1 MFKDKLFEKG
11 IAKPYEVSVMS
22 DKYIP
27 NVEVSKGYTDI
38 IVPEGRVSD
47 VMKYKKHG
55 VTQLGTHQHSIKV
68 KLNKEIN
75 QVYFMSDVDLGGPT
89 LVLNDKD
96 YQYLRNHTKAK
107 NIVSQYG
114 FDIKHKKDRLELQ
127 SAVKM
132 WIKILKREVKQQV
145 KFQV

>member
-1 MFKDKLFEKG
+1 
-11 IAKPYEVSVMS
+11 
-22 DKYIP
+22 
-27 NVEVSKGYTDI
+27 
-38 IVPEGRVSD
+38 
-47 VMKYKKHG
+47 MKYKKHG
-55 VTQLGTHQHSIKV
+55 VTQLGTHQHDIKV

-114 FDIKHKKDRLELQ
+114 
-127 SAVKM
+127 
-132 WIKILKREVKQQV
+132 
-145 KFQV
+145 